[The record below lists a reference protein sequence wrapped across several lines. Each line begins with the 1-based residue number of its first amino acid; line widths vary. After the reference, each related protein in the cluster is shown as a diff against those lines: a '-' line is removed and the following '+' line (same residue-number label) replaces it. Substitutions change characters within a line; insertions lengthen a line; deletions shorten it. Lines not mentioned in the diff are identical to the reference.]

1 MIVLVPVGLTPPS
14 GNVLIMYSGPEA
26 QSRVTATVQASFA
39 TKLKGDFEALSLAIA
54 NLPVGLIPFPD
65 KAKAALQKL
74 NTDVVHGVTSGNL
87 DVAAIAADKD
97 AVQAALAPA
106 FTEGAHIENIP
117 KTGYPRK
124 NPRHRA

>member
-1 MIVLVPVGLTPPS
+1 M
-14 GNVLIMYSGPEA
+14 
-26 QSRVTATVQASFA
+26 TATVQTSFA

-87 DVAAIAADKD
+87 DVAAISADKD

-106 FTEGAHIENIP
+106 FTEGARVKYFLKP
-117 KTGYPRK
+117 GTS
-124 NPRHRA
+124 

>member
-1 MIVLVPVGLTPPS
+1 MILLVPVGLIPTS
-14 GNVLIMYSGPEA
+14 RNVLIIYSCPEA
-26 QSRVTATVQASFA
+26 QLRVTATVQTSFA

-87 DVAAIAADKD
+87 DVAAISADKD

-106 FTEGAHIENIP
+106 FTEGARVKYFLKP
-117 KTGYPRK
+117 GTS
-124 NPRHRA
+124 